1 MMVIPSS
8 PYETGSNAEYRIF
21 DKLKESFVDDNRYL
35 ALHSLNL
42 TGHKT
47 KKFGEAD
54 FVIVCESGIFVLEVK
69 GGRIRVENGVWYT
82 IDRNNEESIIQNP
95 FRQAQSALHAIK
107 DEIQGSN
114 RFNQVSIPIG
124 YGVVFPDVEWKLQ
137 GSEWHLDTI
146 CDTRKMR
153 NFESWLKKFFRYWQ
167 NKPGNNHKISI
178 ENIKILKQFLRP
190 NFELVEP
197 LYSTFS
203 KLSEAAVKLTEDQYK
218 YLDIAAA
225 NSKVLCSGGA
235 GTGKTFLAAELAR
248 RMAGE
253 NKKTVLICKSNWLK
267 RYLETKVVNE
277 FVTISTIDSSKVDLR
292 RSGIEEYDVLIVDEG
307 QDLFN
312 THDMNILDSTLKG
325 GLKEGEWYIFHDI
338 NNQSGLFFE
347 TELDVF
353 RILENY
359 RPAKIPLTTNCRNS
373 EPILT
378 KVQETLN
385 LDMGTKGTGN
395 GPKVIEIFNKD
406 NGKELENVINNLLSS
421 GVNSG
426 SITILSPLVYEKSTV
441 FNLSE
446 ETRKNIVRLD
456 DYSVR
461 SFPLSQI
468 SFSEIKNFKGLENE
482 VIIVI
487 DLDPPETLKNVS
499 NKTNHYVAMSRAKA
513 LLCTIWNYENMK
525 DHVNQLK

>member
-1 MMVIPSS
+1 
-8 PYETGSNAEYRIF
+8 
-21 DKLKESFVDDNRYL
+21 
-35 ALHSLNL
+35 
-42 TGHKT
+42 
-47 KKFGEAD
+47 
-54 FVIVCESGIFVLEVK
+54 
-69 GGRIRVENGVWYT
+69 
-82 IDRNNEESIIQNP
+82 
-95 FRQAQSALHAIK
+95 
-107 DEIQGSN
+107 
-114 RFNQVSIPIG
+114 VSIPIG

-137 GSEWHLDTI
+137 GSEWDLNTI

-153 NFESWLKKFFRYWQ
+153 NFESWLNKFFKYWE
-167 NKPGNNHKISI
+167 NKPGNNHKLSM
-178 ENIKILKQFLRP
+178 ENVKNLKQFLRP
-190 NFELVEP
+190 DFEVVEP
-197 LYSTFS
+197 LYSTLSTLS
-203 KLSEAAVKLTEDQYK
+203 KAAVKLTEDQYK
-218 YLDIAAA
+218 YLDIASA

-248 RMAGE
+248 RMAGQ

-267 RYLETKVVNE
+267 RHLETKVINE
-277 FVTISTIDSSKVDLR
+277 FVTVSTINSAKLDMK
-292 RSGIEEYDVLIVDEG
+292 RSGIEKYDVLIVDEG

-312 THDMNILDSTLKG
+312 KEDIKILDSTLKG
-325 GLKEGEWYIFHDI
+325 ALKDGEWYIFHDI

-347 TELDVF
+347 TELEVLKK
-353 RILENY
+353 LENY
-359 RPAKIPLTTNCRNS
+359 IPAKIPLTTNCRNS

-385 LDMGTKGTGN
+385 LDMGSKGTGK

-406 NGKELENVINNLLSS
+406 NGKELENMINDLLSS

-487 DLDPPETLKNVS
+487 DLDPPETLKNVF

-513 LLCTIWNYENMK
+513 LLCTIWNYENMANHANK
-525 DHVNQLK
+525 MK